1 MTMKLLKTFRF
12 SLRMFVLGG
21 LLITAAVCIN
31 ETYAQGTVS
40 RPTKTHNNGNSGNSN
55 STNNSKSK
63 PPKKKQSSSSSLHL
77 TYDNATN
84 SIVYGNHSYKMVYI
98 SGGSF
103 DMGATPE
110 QVRESYSNEKPV
122 HKVILSS
129 YRIGAT
135 EVPQWL
141 WVAIMGNNPSHF
153 EGDNLPVENVSWND
167 CRDFISRLN
176 SLTGKNF
183 HLPTEAQW
191 EYAAR
196 GGSQSTGY
204 KYSGSDNLDAVAW
217 YDGNSGGKTHPVA
230 TKNPNELGLYD
241 MSGNVWEWCRDLYGN
256 YDKSSQTDPIGPSS
270 GSYRVDRSGSWI
282 SSARLCRISNRY
294 NVSPGNRDNYLGF
307 RLAL

>member
-21 LLITAAVCIN
+21 LLITAAVCFN
-31 ETYAQGTVS
+31 KTYAQGTVS

-55 STNNSKSK
+55 STNNSKPK

-98 SGGSF
+98 SGGTF

-110 QVRESYSNEKPV
+110 QDNEPFNDEKPV
-122 HKVILSS
+122 HKVTLSS
-129 YRIGAT
+129 YQIGAT

-141 WVAIMGNNPSHF
+141 WVAVMDHNPSVF
-153 EGDNLPVENVSWND
+153 IGDNLPVEKVSWYD
-167 CRDFISRLN
+167 CCDFISRLN

-183 HLPTEAQW
+183 NLPTEAQW

-196 GGSQSTGY
+196 GGNQSRGY
-204 KYSGSDNLDAVAW
+204 KYSGGDNLDAVAW
-217 YDGNSGGKTHPVA
+217 YNGNCGGKTHPVA
-230 TKNPNELGLYD
+230 TKSPNELSLYD
-241 MSGNVWEWCRDLYGN
+241 MSGNVWEWCRDWYGP
-256 YDKSSQTDPIGPSS
+256 YDKSSQTDPIDPSS
-270 GSYRVDRSGSWI
+270 SSCRVRRGGSLDDARICRVSYRRSH
-282 SSARLCRISNRY
+282 
-294 NVSPGNRDNYLGF
+294 SPGIRRINLGF